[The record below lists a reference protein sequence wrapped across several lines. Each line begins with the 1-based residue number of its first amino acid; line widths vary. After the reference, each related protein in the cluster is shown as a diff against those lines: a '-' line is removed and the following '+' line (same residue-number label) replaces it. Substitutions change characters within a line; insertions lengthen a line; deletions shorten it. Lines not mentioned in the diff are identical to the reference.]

1 MEANGINKFWI
12 NRAEEILRS
21 EIGQDELLKRREA
34 QEKLFEVYEP
44 IIIIINKSLSYCNIY
59 ISQLFCYYNV

>member
-34 QEKLFEVYEP
+34 QEKLFEVYKP